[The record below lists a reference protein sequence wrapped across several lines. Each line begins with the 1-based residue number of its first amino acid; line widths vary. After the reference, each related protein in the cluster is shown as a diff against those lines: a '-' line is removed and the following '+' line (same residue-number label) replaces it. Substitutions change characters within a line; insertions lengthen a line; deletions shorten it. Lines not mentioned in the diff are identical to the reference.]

1 MSLCIPGQVAP
12 AFCTTGQRQ
21 TAASARTDRRDAV
34 LSCGVAES
42 PSLLR
47 RPCEAEIEF
56 LCHEA
61 FLMGICTCE
70 REGTLVRV
78 QCRSGIVRENRLEM
92 FFYILPANKMP
103 LLHLVTNL
111 CECSSLSYCLCFPGH
126 SKVCGGWST
135 FLLFQPCRTAD
146 ALFTL
151 YLNLNHA

>member
-1 MSLCIPGQVAP
+1 MCFCRARLRSLSRTSKRLVDLTILEKAEHCVCLYDVPTLCIPGQVAP

-42 PSLLR
+42 PSLLP

-56 LCHEA
+56 ICHEA

-92 FFYILPANKMP
+92 FF
-103 LLHLVTNL
+103 
-111 CECSSLSYCLCFPGH
+111 
-126 SKVCGGWST
+126 
-135 FLLFQPCRTAD
+135 
-146 ALFTL
+146 L
-151 YLNLNHA
+151 YFAGK